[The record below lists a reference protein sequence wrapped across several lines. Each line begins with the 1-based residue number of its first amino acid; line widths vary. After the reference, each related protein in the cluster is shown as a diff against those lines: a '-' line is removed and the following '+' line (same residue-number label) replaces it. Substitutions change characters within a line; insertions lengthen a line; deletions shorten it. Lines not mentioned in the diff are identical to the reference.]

1 MGMKL
6 HSVGVR
12 AFRKGLNPLSTSA
25 PLQGF
30 SHHLRPSL
38 FLSLSLSLFSPRF
51 DLAEIIPQEG
61 GFFVADIARN
71 EMDVYEVQME
81 E

>member
-12 AFRKGLNPLSTSA
+12 AFCKGLNPLSTSA

-38 FLSLSLSLFSPRF
+38 FLSLSLFSPRF

-61 GFFVADIARN
+61 GFFVADIERN
-71 EMDVYEVQME
+71 EMDVYEVEME
-81 E
+81 Q